1 MLSMADSS
9 KSQSVFHEIRE
20 RCSWIDNSG
29 LQHFIIEFLN
39 SLSLQEC
46 NSLRLS
52 AQQKCIEAL
61 SEHVVCLKR
70 LKTSAFGSSEPL
82 LLLRLM
88 GVSVPSLHIE
98 CTDSMIVGIHTDLHS
113 THLRILQRIATVMIM
128 GTILEVE

>member
-46 NSLRLS
+46 NSLRAGADPQRVVGQRQCELKDAHARARVYHHPS
-52 AQQKCIEAL
+52 CMAIMSVVFRQADLPAL
-61 SEHVVCLKR
+61 SPDPSTYVYP
-70 LKTSAFGSSEPL
+70 AAEPA
-82 LLLRLM
+82 
-88 GVSVPSLHIE
+88 H
-98 CTDSMIVGIHTDLHS
+98 
-113 THLRILQRIATVMIM
+113 
-128 GTILEVE
+128 